1 MSGPQA
7 TGGPDADVGAEAGD
21 DVDAAASEATA
32 ATATDSAGAGAVG
45 GPTEAGD
52 GSEAAAGGA
61 TLGMAAESAGTGAAG
76 GADAGVAAGASPE
89 RSEYDRVPT
98 RARWFVG
105 VLLVLLAVPG
115 LVGFE
120 LWPLTGWRLFSLSRD
135 GSQTKWVV
143 QAVAEDGSSRP
154 VSLEEL
160 PLRYRHAEWPMAE
173 LPGASD
179 DRRQAVC
186 EALLGAVVD
195 VVPGTTAVE
204 ITRDRQELVKRGGEW
219 TLMHD
224 PEVVHTCTVPAGG
237 EGRP

>member
-7 TGGPDADVGAEAGD
+7 TGGPDAGVGVGAGNDAEVAAGG
-21 DVDAAASEATA
+21 ETA
-32 ATATDSAGAGAVG
+32 GTATGSAGAGAAG
-45 GPTEAGD
+45 GP
-52 GSEAAAGGA
+52 
-61 TLGMAAESAGTGAAG
+61 
-76 GADAGVAAGASPE
+76 DAGVAAGGTPD
-89 RSEYDRVPT
+89 RSEFDRVPT

-105 VLLVLLAVPG
+105 VLLVLLAIPG

-186 EALLGAVVD
+186 EALLGAVVG
-195 VVPGTTAVE
+195 VVPGTAAVE
-204 ITRDRQELVKRGGEW
+204 ITRDRQELVKRDGEW
-219 TLMHD
+219 TLTHD